1 MTEHTERTK
10 QTEQRRERSNHS
22 SSLRLFLSVLSSA
35 LLIVSLLLIPAQ
47 AQGGKKARQTKKT
60 ATGKAQTASRTAL
73 PGAQQ
78 CDGALEVVPRT
89 QLTFIRKRRPATPPS
104 GTQ

>member
-1 MTEHTERTK
+1 MTEQTEITK
-10 QTEQRRERSNHS
+10 QTEHSRERSD
-22 SSLRLFLSVLSSA
+22 FLSSVQFILSVSSSA
-35 LLIVSLLLIPAQ
+35 LLIVLLLIVPAQ
-47 AQGGKKARQTKKT
+47 AQRGKKATQTKKAT
-60 ATGKAQTASRTAL
+60 TGKTQSIAL